1 MIYNKEAMF
10 AHIPYIYDDWE
21 QYLMLCVPT
30 THIQESIKE
39 VLELIYKLTVLIAV
53 KISWIYMNANIH

>member
-1 MIYNKEAMF
+1 M
-10 AHIPYIYDDWE
+10 YDDWE

-53 KISWIYMNANIH
+53 KISWIYMNANIHQITYIKCVCFCITI